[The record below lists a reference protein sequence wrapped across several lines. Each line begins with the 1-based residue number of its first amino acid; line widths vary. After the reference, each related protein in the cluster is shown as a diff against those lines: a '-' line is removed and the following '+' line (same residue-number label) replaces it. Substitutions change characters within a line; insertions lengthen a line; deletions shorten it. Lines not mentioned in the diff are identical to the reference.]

1 MNDYLYEKIR
11 QMILAQLANKTLQPG
26 DRLPS
31 IRQLSKQLKVSIG
44 TVQQAYAA
52 LEDQQ
57 LIFPKKRSGYYVEAR
72 QTVRRPV
79 AESFTPVPSTVS
91 VFETAVSVMRSAARK
106 ELMQLGS
113 AIPDVSGK
121 GVRQLHSEFKRQ
133 AHKILNYEED
143 PSGYLPLRRQLAR
156 RFIESG
162 RAVDPD
168 EIVITAGCQEALTI
182 AIRCVAGP
190 GDAVLVESPC
200 YYGVLQALELMNIRA
215 VEIPVC
221 PEQGVDMGQLESVLQ
236 TWSVKGMIM
245 NPAFSNPS
253 GYLCPES
260 KKRKILELISTFDIP
275 LIEDDVFARL
285 GFTSTRPRSIHS
297 YDREGRVMLCGSISK
312 MLSPDFRVGWILA
325 GRHSE
330 KARALKFISTLCSPC
345 HTQFALARFLET
357 RQLDRHLGWVAPLY
371 MKKQQA
377 MINAINRWFP
387 ESTQVSHPRGGFL
400 SWIKLPD
407 EIDGLTL
414 YRDAISAGITLT
426 PGEICSPTGR
436 YKNYIRLNYGV
447 VSAEEMDWAVKILGG
462 LISGQ
467 GRAHGET
474 WRQC

>member
-1 MNDYLYEKIR
+1 MNDFLYEKIR
-11 QMILAQLANKTLQPG
+11 QMILAQITNKTLQPG

-31 IRQLSKQLKVSIG
+31 IRQLSRQLKVSIG

-57 LIFPKKRSGYYVEAR
+57 LIFPKKRSGYYVKAR
-72 QTVRRPV
+72 QTVRRPL

-121 GVRQLHSEFKRQ
+121 GVRQMHYEFKRQ
-133 AHKILNYEED
+133 AHKIVNYEED
-143 PSGYLPLRRQLAR
+143 PSGYQPLRRQLAR
-156 RFIESG
+156 RFIDSG
-162 RAVDPD
+162 RSVDPD

-182 AIRCVAGP
+182 ALRCIAGP
-190 GDAVLVESPC
+190 GDVVLVESPC
-200 YYGVLQALELMNIRA
+200 YYGVLQALELMNIKA

-221 PEQGVDMGQLESVLQ
+221 PEQGMDMDQLESVLR

-260 KKRKILELISTFDIP
+260 KKRKILELISSYDIF

-285 GFTSTRPRSIHS
+285 GYMGARPRSIHS
-297 YDREGRVMLCGSISK
+297 YDQEGRVMLCGSISK
-312 MLSPDFRVGWILA
+312 MLTPDFRVGWILA
-325 GRHSE
+325 GRYSE
-330 KARALKFISTLCSPC
+330 KARALKFISTLCNPC
-345 HTQFALARFLET
+345 HVQFALARFLET
-357 RQLDRHLGWVAPLY
+357 RQLDRHLGWVAPVY
-371 MKKQQA
+371 MQKQQT
-377 MINAINRWFP
+377 MINAISRWFP
-387 ESTQVSHPRGGFL
+387 ESTQVSHPQGGFL
-400 SWIKLPD
+400 AWIRLPE

-414 YRDAISAGITLT
+414 FRDAISAGITLT
-426 PGEICSPTGR
+426 PGEIFSSIGR

-447 VSAEEMDWAVKILGG
+447 VSAEEMDWAVKLLAG
-462 LISGQ
+462 LVSRQ
-467 GRAHGET
+467 GRAG
-474 WRQC
+474 RL